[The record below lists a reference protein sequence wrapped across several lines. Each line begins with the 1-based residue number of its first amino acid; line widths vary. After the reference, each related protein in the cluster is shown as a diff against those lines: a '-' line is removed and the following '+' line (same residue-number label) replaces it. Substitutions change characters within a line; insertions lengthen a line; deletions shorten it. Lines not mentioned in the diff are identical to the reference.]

1 MIGGV
6 RSWRTPIRLAVAAVL
21 ACAPTLLAQQ
31 GPTLAQPI
39 RIAPVQV
46 GRITPGP
53 ILDATGAFM
62 PLRGSARGMTVY
74 GIVQNHLG
82 ILVPNAGT
90 IVVRDILTG
99 RIVAQTQVNGL
110 AQFSFQGLEPG
121 LYTAELVSGGGAVI
135 ASSPAFSAGVGE
147 VIQIAQTIPTVPLQ
161 GLGRFA
167 SSATSSVVTSAASSG
182 VLAVTEG
189 PPVSGEK

>member
-1 MIGGV
+1 M
-6 RSWRTPIRLAVAAVL
+6 RLATL
-21 ACAPTLLAQQ
+21 AMLLCAPGLWAQQ
-31 GPTLAQPI
+31 APAPGPTMAQPI
-39 RIAPVQV
+39 RMAPIQL
-46 GRITPGP
+46 GRIVPEP
-53 ILDATGAFM
+53 MLESTGAFM
-62 PLRGSARGMTVY
+62 PLRGSSRGMSVY

-82 ILVPNAGT
+82 ILVPDAGT

-99 RIVAQTQVNGL
+99 RVVAQTQVNGL

-121 LYTAELVSGGGAVI
+121 LYTAELVGNSGAVI

-167 SSATSSVVTSAASSG
+167 SSATSSVVTTAASSG

-189 PPVSGEK
+189 PAVTPES